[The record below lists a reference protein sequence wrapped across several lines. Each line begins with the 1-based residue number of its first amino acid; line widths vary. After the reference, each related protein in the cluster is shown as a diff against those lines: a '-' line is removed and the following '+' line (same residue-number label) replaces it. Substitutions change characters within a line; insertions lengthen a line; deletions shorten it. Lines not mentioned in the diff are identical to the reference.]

1 MKLNTTSQHAIRIM
15 NYISKEDTQK
25 FYRAKEIS
33 EALDIPYKYLTKI
46 MTQLV
51 TAKLITSVQGRE
63 GGYFLQ
69 KEPSAIAI
77 ADILEAVHESLH
89 KENCLLGIGACSENK
104 RCCLHDTW
112 KVPKKAIF
120 EMLKNTNLAESSKA
134 EYKL

>member
-15 NYISKEDTQK
+15 TYIAKGDEQK

-33 EALDIPYKYLTKI
+33 EALNIPYKYLTKI

-51 TAKLITSVQGRE
+51 NANIITSVQGRE

-69 KEPSAIAI
+69 KEAADIAMTE
-77 ADILEAVHESLH
+77 ILEAVHESLH
-89 KENCLLGIGACSENK
+89 KESCLLGIGACSENK
-104 RCCLHDTW
+104 KCCLHDKW
-112 KVPKKAIF
+112 RAPKKAIF
-120 EMLKNTNLAESSKA
+120 EMLKNTNLADINKD